1 MEVVGRRSEV
11 RGSELQERGSP
22 ASAHGDREGVKG
34 GFSGNRVTPPLRLE
48 DKLGRRMHNHVA
60 VCG

>member
-1 MEVVGRRSEV
+1 MGQSCRRA
-11 RGSELQERGSP
+11 GSP
-22 ASAHGDREGVKG
+22 ASAHRDQEGVKG